1 MKSAKKYGITRLSA
15 CVTLDPRAPTRMR
28 FRLWVLTHFRITV
41 KTCDSNLR
49 NYIFFPN
56 TEAQLTLNRN
66 NWIRGSKMP
75 RPARFGLIKFYF
87 IWCVIVYKGKNRC
100 TASIH
105 SMKDCNCPAKC
116 QPPVRSRLLV
126 WHKRKHKQFHFAAF
140 SLTLRPEWKS
150 SKVIASFC
158 NYR

>member
-1 MKSAKKYGITRLSA
+1 MPKHNFIQFQSPSGYLILEYPFQSRPVHPSHSVKSAKKYGITRLSA

-41 KTCDSNLR
+41 KTCASNLR

-56 TEAQLTLNRN
+56 TEAQLTLNRK
-66 NWIRGSKMP
+66 NWIRASKMP
-75 RPARFGLIKFYF
+75 RPTRFGLIKFYF

-126 WHKRKHKQFHFAAF
+126 
-140 SLTLRPEWKS
+140 
-150 SKVIASFC
+150 
-158 NYR
+158 